1 MGDMSSSVEF
11 SPWASLAGGMLIG
24 LGASLLLL
32 GIGRV
37 AGVSGIAANGLFG
50 ARGERA
56 WRVAFLIGLVAA
68 GAAMARFE
76 PTAFGASPRA
86 LPGVAVAGLLVGVG
100 TRLGS
105 GCTSGH
111 GVCGISRLSSRSLF
125 ATLTFIVTAALT
137 VAVVRWLGGGA

>member
-1 MGDMSSSVEF
+1 
-11 SPWASLAGGMLIG
+11 LLIG

-37 AGVSGIAANGLFG
+37 AGVSGIAGNGLFG

-56 WRVAFLIGLVAA
+56 WRIAFLIGLIAA
-68 GAAMARFE
+68 GAAVAWLE
-76 PTAFGASPRA
+76 PAAFGASPRA
-86 LPGVAVAGLLVGVG
+86 MTTVAIAGLLVGVG
-100 TRLGS
+100 TRIGS

-125 ATLTFIVTAALT
+125 ATLTFIATAALT
-137 VAVVRWLGGGA
+137 VAAVRWLGGGA

>member
-1 MGDMSSSVEF
+1 MGEMSTTAEV

-37 AGVSGIAANGLFG
+37 AGVSGIAGNGLFG
-50 ARGERA
+50 ARGERG
-56 WRVAFLIGLVAA
+56 WRLAFLIGLVAA
-68 GAAMARFE
+68 GAAMAWTA
-76 PTAFGASPRA
+76 PAAFGASPRD
-86 LPGVAVAGLLVGVG
+86 LPGVAIAGLLVGVG

-111 GVCGISRLSSRSLF
+111 GVCGISRLSSRSLV
-125 ATLTFIVTAALT
+125 ATLTFIATAAIT